1 MVHSQKAE
9 ILYQLVVEKK
19 KDDWNNLPRLYT
31 SNDFVSFYLVIDVS
45 LLGGAKAKPSQGTNV
60 NCCLLPLNELNGVQC
75 SGADLGG
82 GCRGCALPPPEM
94 TCGFLIQLAFC
105 KKKLWFIGV
114 EVEQETSAPPPNK
127 NPGSAPV
134 TRLRRI
140 IRL

>member
-75 SGADLGG
+75 D
-82 GCRGCALPPPEM
+82 
-94 TCGFLIQLAFC
+94 
-105 KKKLWFIGV
+105 
-114 EVEQETSAPPPNK
+114 
-127 NPGSAPV
+127 
-134 TRLRRI
+134 
-140 IRL
+140 